1 MSAPTTRSGTPGRA
15 PNEPAAA
22 AAPSANALTRAIGA
36 ARRFS
41 AIGPLISLV
50 VLVVLLSLLSPYF
63 LEVNNLFNVFQKIA
77 VLAIIALGATM
88 VIVSGGID
96 LSVGSVAALSG
107 MVAGV
112 GFGNL
117 GLPMPV
123 AFLLAL
129 VVGGLAGLANGLL
142 IVFGRVPP
150 FVATLAMLS
159 VARGLTLVL
168 SDGQPVSGFPDS
180 FRTLGNFDLFGII
193 PAVVIVVVALYAVGA
208 WYMRYR
214 PSGRSIY
221 ALGGSEE
228 VARLSGINVG
238 LVKLRVYAIAGALAG
253 LGGLVLT
260 ARLNSAQPTAGTG
273 LELDVIAAV
282 VIGGTSL
289 SGGVGTVVGTLIGA
303 LIIGVLRNGL
313 NLLDVSA
320 FWQQV
325 VIGVVIAVAVMVDT
339 LGRRRAKG
347 RTG

>member
-1 MSAPTTRSGTPGRA
+1 MTITSTTAVSVPPTGM
-15 PNEPAAA
+15 
-22 AAPSANALTRAIGA
+22 
-36 ARRFS
+36 RRVLGNVRKFS
-41 AIGPLISLV
+41 AIGPFASLI
-50 VLVVLLSLLSPYF
+50 VLVILLSILSPYF
-63 LEVNNLFNVFQKIA
+63 LTVNNLFNVFQQIT

-107 MVAGV
+107 MIAGV
-112 GFGNL
+112 TFSQL
-117 GLPMPV
+117 GLPMGI
-123 AFLLAL
+123 AL
-129 VVGGLAGLANGLL
+129 VLGLVSGAAAGAANGAL

-168 SDGQPVSGFPDS
+168 SDGQPISGFPDWFRALTS
-180 FRTLGNFDLFGII
+180 FDIAGVV
-193 PAVVIVVVALYAVGA
+193 PAVVILVLVLYAIGA
-208 WYMRYR
+208 FYLRFR

-221 ALGGSEE
+221 AVGGSEE

-238 LVKLRVYAIAGALAG
+238 WVKLRVYMIAGALAG

-260 ARLNSAQPTAGTG
+260 SRLNSAQPTAGAG

-289 SGGVGTVVGTLIGA
+289 SGGVGTVIGTLIGA

-313 NLLDVSA
+313 NLLDVSS

-325 VIGVVIAVAVMVDT
+325 VIGVVIAAAVMIDT
-339 LGRRRAKG
+339 LGRRRG
-347 RTG
+347 NRRT

>member
-1 MSAPTTRSGTPGRA
+1 MTGLQNTT
-15 PNEPAAA
+15 AAMTTH
-22 AAPSANALTRAIGA
+22 PPENPVLRVLGSVRK
-36 ARRFS
+36 FS
-41 AIGPLISLV
+41 AIGPLISLI
-50 VLVVLLSLLSPYF
+50 VLVVLLSFLSPYF
-63 LEVNNLFNVFQKIA
+63 LAVNNLFNVFQQIT

-112 GFGNL
+112 SFGQL
-117 GLPMPV
+117 GLPMGV
-123 AFLLAL
+123 AVVLSLL
-129 VVGGLAGLANGLL
+129 VGAAAGLANGLL
-142 IVFGRVPP
+142 IVLGKVPP

-168 SDGQPVSGFPDS
+168 SNGQPVSGFPDW
-180 FRTLGNFDLFGII
+180 FREIGTFDIFNVVPG
-193 PAVVIVVVALYAVGA
+193 VVILVALLYLAGSL
-208 WYMRYR
+208 YLRYR
-214 PSGRSIY
+214 PGGRAIY
-221 ALGGSEE
+221 AVGGSEE
-228 VARLSGINVG
+228 VARLSGMNVG
-238 LVKLRVYAIAGALAG
+238 LLKLRVYTIAGALAG

-260 ARLNSAQPTAGTG
+260 SRLNSAQPTAGAG

-313 NLLDVSA
+313 NLLDVSS

-325 VIGVVIAVAVMVDT
+325 VIGVVIAGAVMVDT
-339 LGRRRAKG
+339 LGNRRRRRRG
-347 RTG
+347 